1 MAADSSPVKTHP
13 ARDALR
19 LGIKALSVVL
29 VCAAATFA
37 VFWFVPEGG
46 TYARATVIKHER
58 LASIEGPKIVLVGG
72 SNLAFGID
80 TRLIESATQCP
91 VVNMGMNGFFGVR
104 FMLEEVRPELTA
116 GDTVVIALEYDSFFK
131 SVDGTAS
138 NLLLVVKERPEAFDA
153 LTWRQRLEL
162 AGAMPYVAQQKILRL
177 LRAAA
182 YGLRDAVLGPDDD
195 DSAPVESDLTSEV
208 ETAEGFNAEGDLVSH
223 LGMDWPLEISQGTP
237 ADSPVD
243 PGVIPLL
250 RQFQDDMAA
259 RGVRVMVSY
268 TPLEAYFYARYQSGI
283 DGIERRM
290 REAGLNVISPAR
302 DYVYDESFFF
312 DTVFHVNADGR
323 AMRSERLAQDIN
335 QFIGADAGC
344 AGASGAE
351 Q

>member
-1 MAADSSPVKTHP
+1 MDAKASSVTIHP

-19 LGIKALSVVL
+19 LLLKALSIAL

-37 VFWFVPEGG
+37 IFWFVPEGG
-46 TYARATVIKHER
+46 TYARATIIKHER
-58 LASIEGPKIVLVGG
+58 LASIEGPKVVLVGG

-80 TRLIESATQCP
+80 TLLMQRITQCP

-104 FMLEEVRPELTA
+104 FMLEEVRPTLAA

-138 NLLLVVKERPEAFDA
+138 NLLLVVKERPEAFAA
-153 LTWRQRLEL
+153 LTWRQRFEL

-177 LRAAA
+177 IRAAVF
-182 YGLRDAVLGPDDD
+182 GLRDAILGPDED
-195 DSAPVESDLTSEV
+195 APVESDLTSAV
-208 ETAEGFNAEGDLVSH
+208 ETAEGFNAEGDLISH
-223 LGMDWPLEISQGTP
+223 LGMDWPLAISQGIP

-259 RGVRVMVSY
+259 QGVRVMVSY
-268 TPLEAYFYARYQSGI
+268 TPLEASFYTRYQSGI
-283 DGIERRM
+283 DGIEQRM
-290 REAGLNVISPAR
+290 REAGLNVSSPAR

-312 DTVFHVNADGR
+312 DTVFHVNAEGR